1 MPKEADRV
9 QPSFKTGDKAVYPGQ
24 GVGEVMGI
32 EHTEV
37 AGQRQSFYV
46 LRILENGMRI
56 MIPINKVGSVG
67 LREIIS
73 EEDVKQVYAILKEK
87 DISVDSTTWNRR
99 YREYMEKI
107 KTGSVFEIA
116 EVLRDLYLLKGDKD
130 LSFGERRLLD
140 QARSLLVTE
149 LALARRCKEDRVE
162 AVVPKAPFK
171 AHEEAAEQFLAFS
184 GIFLLVVAAGLAG
197 GTVGR
202 AARYVSVVGAIGLLA
217 AGVRVGHSGG
227 QLVYT
232 HGAASAYASGTA
244 TAPAGD
250 SEHETHHDGTE

>member
-1 MPKEADRV
+1 MPVDVVCGSSARLVDGRPGASLSRRQLV
-9 QPSFKTGDKAVYPGQ
+9 QTSFKTGDKAVYPGQ

-73 EEDVKQVYAILKEK
+73 EEDVKQVYSILREK

-130 LSFGERRLLD
+130 LSFGERKMLD
-140 QARSLLVTE
+140 TARSLLIKELSLAKDCTE
-149 LALARRCKEDRVE
+149 EEIESDLKKIFNLA
-162 AVVPKAPFK
+162 
-171 AHEEAAEQFLAFS
+171 
-184 GIFLLVVAAGLAG
+184 
-197 GTVGR
+197 
-202 AARYVSVVGAIGLLA
+202 
-217 AGVRVGHSGG
+217 
-227 QLVYT
+227 
-232 HGAASAYASGTA
+232 
-244 TAPAGD
+244 
-250 SEHETHHDGTE
+250 